1 MNTLIVPCAINRII
15 GGEPLGVKRHPLG
28 RLVVHQCFYNLDLG
42 RFDSI
47 IIALNQ
53 KEEAAYGIRE
63 KICKELQ
70 DYDKVKV
77 TILDE
82 ETSGPAETV
91 YQTIAKE
98 NVTGSLVL
106 KDSTNYIDISEDMY
120 GKNFI
125 AGINISSWP
134 EDIHDIRR
142 KSFIKVNEQ
151 AKVLDIIEKKVKSEI
166 IGAGLY
172 GFKDAKDYCEAYEK
186 LNNSVH
192 PLRSLYV
199 SHIISYLIGVYGKV
213 FHYLPVT
220 EFEDWSSEKCWLD
233 IQARYANY
241 FLDLD
246 AIFGVELDCQ
256 SHLDVIEDLTKLS
269 AKGATFIGFTSND
282 ESVKKRMKNMFL
294 KRGINCIQVVYGC
307 SMSKIKRII
316 STDTMVRE
324 SNYKL

>member
-1 MNTLIVPCAINRII
+1 MSTLIVPCAINQLID
-15 GGEPLGVKRHPLG
+15 GELLGLKRHPLG
-28 RLVVHQCFYNLDLG
+28 KMIVHQCFYNLDPS
-42 RFDSI
+42 RFDRI

-53 KEEAAYGIRE
+53 KEEDAYGIRE
-63 KICKELQ
+63 RIVEELKEYANVQVIVLE
-70 DYDKVKV
+70 
-77 TILDE
+77 E

-91 YQTIAKE
+91 YQAISKE
-98 NVTGSLVL
+98 NVTGSLII
-106 KDSTNYIDISEDMY
+106 KDSTNFIKVSQDMY

-166 IGAGLY
+166 IGVGLY
-172 GFKDAKDYCEAYEK
+172 GFKEARDYTEAYEK

-199 SHIISYLIGVYGKV
+199 SHIISYLIGVYGRV
-213 FHYLPVT
+213 FHYIPVT

-233 IQARYANY
+233 IQERYANY

-246 AIFGVELDCQ
+246 EIFGISLDCK
-256 SHLDVIEDLTKLS
+256 SHLDVIENLTKLS
-269 AKGATFIGFTSND
+269 TKGATFIGFTSND
-282 ESVKKRMKNMFL
+282 ERVKKKMKNMFL
-294 KRGINCIQVVYGC
+294 QKGINCIQVVYGC
-307 SMSKIKRII
+307 TLSKVKRII

-324 SNYKL
+324 SNYRL